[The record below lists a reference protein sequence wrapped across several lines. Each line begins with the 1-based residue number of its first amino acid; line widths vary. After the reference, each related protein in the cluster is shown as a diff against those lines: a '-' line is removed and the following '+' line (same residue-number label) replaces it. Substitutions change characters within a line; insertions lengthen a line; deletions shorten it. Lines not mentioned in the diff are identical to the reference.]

1 MFQSPSLSLCLSV
14 LSASHCK
21 VRFIFWSGGRQG
33 GSWGGNTFPHFS
45 PTLPMANFLARC
57 EFYEQVCNEISV
69 SCGRHS
75 VYWQALVCPTLN
87 IGSLKLLWVSFVRI
101 SLPPSLLLPFSLS
114 VWQIILHA
122 LITLEKF
129 LKKQN
134 NWKSKSYLSYG
145 KTIVFLLC
153 KVCLLYMGRRLV
165 LWACLLF

>member
-1 MFQSPSLSLCLSV
+1 MCFSLPLSLSPLSV
-14 LSASHCK
+14 CAECFRSVKCVLSFGQVEGK
-21 VRFIFWSGGRQG
+21 RGEG
-33 GSWGGNTFPHFS
+33 GSWGGHTFPHFS

-153 KVCLLYMGRRLV
+153 KVC
-165 LWACLLF
+165 